1 MIAYLLAAALSC
13 DPALTALFTPP
24 RPGLGRYEVC
34 TTADPI
40 DQVAGGTPDQPHYS
54 PVESLEALEAF
65 GAAGTY
71 SRSALARLYAG
82 KRVRVMRGWIQQG
95 DRFVSMTLLS
105 PYPDAALTKLFPG
118 TMVITWTTS
127 RWQVRP

>member
-40 DQVAGGTPDQPHYS
+40 DRVAVGTPDQPHYS

-95 DRFVSMTLLS
+95 ERFVSVTLIT

-127 RWQVRP
+127 RSLVRP